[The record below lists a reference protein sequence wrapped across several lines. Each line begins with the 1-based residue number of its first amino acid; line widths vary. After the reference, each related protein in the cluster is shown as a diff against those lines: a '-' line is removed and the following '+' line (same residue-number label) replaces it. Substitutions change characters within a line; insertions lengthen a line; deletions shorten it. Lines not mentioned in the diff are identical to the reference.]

1 MKRFL
6 LLLLTG
12 WTLLIPAG
20 NSGWYRSLPT

>member
-12 WTLLIPAG
+12 WPLLIPAG
-20 NSGWYRSLPT
+20 ELREVSLAPN